1 MTNFET
7 LTEDQQNEVLEA
19 KNLVTIEDLSA
30 LSYGEDLELTNK
42 VCLSHYCE
50 DEIIVL
56 NLTEEWE
63 EVFQILFNA
72 ETKEII
78 FESL

>member
-1 MTNFET
+1 MTTFEK
-7 LTEDQQNEVLEA
+7 LTKDQKNAVLEA
-19 KNLVTIEDLSA
+19 KNLVTIENLSA

-50 DEIIVL
+50 EEVIVL
-56 NLTEEWE
+56 NLTKEWE
-63 EVFQILFNA
+63 EVFQILFDT

>member
-1 MTNFET
+1 MTTFKK
-7 LTEDQQNEVLEA
+7 LTKDQKNAVLEA
-19 KNLVTIEDLSA
+19 KNLVTIENLSA

-50 DEIIVL
+50 EEVIVL
-56 NLTEEWE
+56 NLTKEWE
-63 EVFQILFNA
+63 EVFQILFDT

>member
-7 LTEDQQNEVLEA
+7 LTEDQKNEVLEA

-50 DEIIVL
+50 DEIVVL